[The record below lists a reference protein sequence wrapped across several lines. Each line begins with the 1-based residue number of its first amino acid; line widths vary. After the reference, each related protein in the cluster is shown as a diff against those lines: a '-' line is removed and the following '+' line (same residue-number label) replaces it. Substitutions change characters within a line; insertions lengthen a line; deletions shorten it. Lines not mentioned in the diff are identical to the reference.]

1 MRNLM
6 TTAALIGVGGIAL
19 AAPALPLAA
28 DIEDSQHHRFQI
40 ERLGQ
45 GFSHPWALAFLP
57 DGDLLVTERP
67 GHLNRVDRDTG
78 ERQRVSGTP
87 EVAASG
93 QGGLLDVA
101 LHPNFADNATV
112 YLTYSAYGR
121 GGMTTHLGRG
131 VLDGDQLKDFEK
143 LYAATP
149 YSGGGRH
156 FGSRI
161 VFDDDGYLYLTIGDR
176 GRRDRA
182 QQLDNHHG
190 KLLRLH
196 DDGSI
201 PSDNPFVDKDD
212 AEPAIYSYGHRN
224 AQGMVLHPET
234 RAVWLHEHGPRGGD
248 EINLPKPGLNFG
260 WPDATFGTEYH
271 GPEIAPDPPVA
282 GMEPPIH
289 HWTPSIAPSG
299 MAFYQGD
306 AFPRWEGD
314 LFVGALAHRH
324 LERLRLDGT
333 EVVEQERLLEDL
345 NWRIRDVR
353 VAPDGHLY
361 VLPDRSSTPL
371 LRLLP
376 AD

>member
-1 MRNLM
+1 MCRSSTLI
-6 TTAALIGVGGIAL
+6 LIGLGFTAL
-19 AAPALPLAA
+19 TAPTLAPAT
-28 DIEDSQHHRFQI
+28 DVENSQHHRFEI

-45 GFSHPWALAFLP
+45 GFSHPWGLAFLP

-67 GHLNRVDRDTG
+67 GRLQRVDAGTG
-78 ERQRVSGTP
+78 ERRRIEGTP
-87 EVAASG
+87 DVAATG
-93 QGGLLDVA
+93 QGGMLDIA
-101 LHPNFADNATV
+101 LHPDFDTNRYV

-131 VLDGDQLKDFEK
+131 VLDGDTLRDFEL

-161 VFDDDGYLYLTIGDR
+161 VFDDDGYLFMTMGDR
-176 GRRDRA
+176 GRRERA

-196 DDGSI
+196 DDGGI
-201 PSDNPFVDKDD
+201 PADNPFVDDEG

-224 AQGMVLHPET
+224 AQGMTLHPET
-234 RAVWLHEHGPRGGD
+234 RVLWLHEHGPRGGD
-248 EINLPKPGLNFG
+248 EINLPRPGLNFG
-260 WPDATFGTEYH
+260 WPEATFGTEYH

-299 MAFYQGD
+299 MAFYYAD
-306 AFPRWEGD
+306 AFPEWQGD

-333 EVVEQERLLEDL
+333 DVVEQERLLQGL
-345 NWRIRDVR
+345 GWRIRDVR
-353 VAPDGHLY
+353 VGPKGHLY

-371 LRLLP
+371 LRLRP